1 MRNVAIHSDKE
12 TDVFEQADYESSDDW
27 VRVILLFFTIGANF
41 LQMAKNNSNVFAKL
55 AKEFGDKESQPKH
68 Q

>member
-1 MRNVAIHSDKE
+1 MHSDKE

-41 LQMAKNNSNVFAKL
+41 LQMTKNNSHVFAKL
-55 AKEFGDKESQPKH
+55 AKEFGDKDSQPKH